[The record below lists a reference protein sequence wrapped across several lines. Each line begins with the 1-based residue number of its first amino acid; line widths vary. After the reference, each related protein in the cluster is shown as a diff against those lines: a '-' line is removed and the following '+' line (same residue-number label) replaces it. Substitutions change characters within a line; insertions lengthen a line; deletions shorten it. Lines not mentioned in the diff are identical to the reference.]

1 MSLGLSFVKLAI
13 KIMRGPKRSHDS
25 IHQKYHHRT
34 PPKPKEPSYSILK
47 VADVQAI
54 SFENRL
60 IYQMIPKM
68 MPRIKSKDSSTNS
81 STDSSTNQANNLHLI
96 YLHGG
101 GFVNPLV
108 KAHWDICASL
118 IKATSAEMSMPIYPL
133 APENDHRDALNWLI
147 HAYEAIISQAEG
159 KTIVLCGD
167 SAGGNLVLTLCITLK
182 KMGIALPKQ
191 CILFCPW
198 VDLSMSNPLIE
209 KLAHRD
215 VMLKADELLLCATW
229 WANGL
234 KLDDPTISPVYA
246 KDSDLIGLPP
256 MQIFLGSDDILT
268 PDAQILAQRLKSL
281 GLDLDLHLTERGFHD
296 FMGAPF
302 LREAKVVY
310 QLIALKL
317 IYSI

>member
-25 IHQKYHHRT
+25 IHQKYHHRKA
-34 PPKPKEPSYSILK
+34 PKPKKPSHSILK
-47 VADVQAI
+47 IADVQSI

-60 IYQMIPKM
+60 IYQMIPK
-68 MPRIKSKDSSTNS
+68 IKSKDSST
-81 STDSSTNQANNLHLI
+81 TQPNNLHLI

-118 IKATSAEMSMPIYPL
+118 IKATSAQISMPIYPL
-133 APENDHRDALNWLI
+133 APENDHRDSLTWLI
-147 HAYEAIISQAEG
+147 HAYKAIISQAEG

-167 SAGGNLVLTLCITLK
+167 SAGANLVLTLCIVLK

-281 GLDLDLHLTERGFHD
+281 GLNLDLHLTEQGFHD

-317 IYSI
+317 NR

>member
-1 MSLGLSFVKLAI
+1 MSLGLNFVKLAI
-13 KIMRGPKRSHDS
+13 KIMRGPKRSHAS
-25 IHQKYHHRT
+25 IYQKYHNRKH
-34 PPKPKEPSYSILK
+34 PAPKQPSSSILK
-47 VADVQAI
+47 MADVQAI
-54 SFENRL
+54 PFEDRL
-60 IYQMIPKM
+60 IYQMNPKM
-68 MPRIKSKDSSTNS
+68 SLKIKSKDSSTNPP
-81 STDSSTNQANNLHLI
+81 NHLHMI

-118 IKATSAEMSMPIYPL
+118 IKATSAQISMPIYPL
-133 APENDHRDALNWLI
+133 APEHDHQFALNWLI
-147 HAYEAIISQAEG
+147 EAYQAIIAQAEG

-167 SAGGNLVLTLCITLK
+167 SAGGNLVLRLCIALK
-182 KMGIALPKQ
+182 NMGIALPKQ

-209 KLAHRD
+209 KLADRD

-256 MQIFLGSDDILT
+256 IQIFLGSDDILT

-281 GLDLDLHLTERGFHD
+281 GLELDLHITEQGFHD

-302 LREAKVVY
+302 LKEAKIVY
-310 QLIALKL
+310 ELIALKL
-317 IYSI
+317 NC